1 MLNHHIE
8 QLSLNDDKLAKGK
21 QDKMNVTQMTLLR
34 EITFSND
41 VKVVGLTMQR
51 TLLYVATSDGQIM
64 MINPETS
71 KQVGIISV
79 NGRINRMTVTH
90 STDIIILNGTYL
102 ISFRNGR
109 KYRQMK
115 LPIAG
120 KSLSTFEDES
130 GSERIIAL
138 GRSNDALFVFADDLK
153 PFEEIYYKND
163 AKEACNFAI
172 WHQKYYYVSCQ
183 SAILQL
189 SKDGE
194 IMKKIS
200 ANNGTFSL
208 GITFDDKGQII
219 AIVRGQPLLQ
229 VFQNGQLRHNLS
241 AISTDEIFTIWS
253 EILYENGRLHI
264 VDYLA
269 SKLKTFRYPI
279 GSTENA

>member
-1 MLNHHIE
+1 MLKI
-8 QLSLNDDKLAKGK
+8 
-21 QDKMNVTQMTLLR
+21 
-34 EITFSND
+34 FF
-41 VKVVGLTMQR
+41 
-51 TLLYVATSDGQIM
+51 
-64 MINPETS
+64 
-71 KQVGIISV
+71 QVGIINV

-189 SKDGE
+189 SKVNLF
-194 IMKKIS
+194 KFLKI
-200 ANNGTFSL
+200 
-208 GITFDDKGQII
+208 
-219 AIVRGQPLLQ
+219 
-229 VFQNGQLRHNLS
+229 NL
-241 AISTDEIFTIWS
+241 
-253 EILYENGRLHI
+253 ILMN
-264 VDYLA
+264 V
-269 SKLKTFRYPI
+269 T
-279 GSTENA
+279 